1 MKHIAKNVIN
11 SRKLTKAMN
20 KAKKCE
26 KKFFYAPIPLRHFRV
41 LFTRIQKAKQNIRSD
56 ARQEVLPLLP
66 GRLD

>member
-1 MKHIAKNVIN
+1 
-11 SRKLTKAMN
+11 MN